1 MANLNEILENAN
13 GGEAIAI
20 LGREL
25 ELTPE
30 QTQSAIAAL
39 LPAVSAGLKQS
50 TSGVD
55 GLGNLFAL
63 MGQQKDLPALFDD
76 AKMALSPDGLAAG
89 NQAASLIFGSQ
100 DVSQAIVDQAQK
112 FSGVSSSVLEKM
124 LPALTGI
131 AVSGLMRSGPSGT
144 APLSGAQG
152 AMSPFGAGGGLG
164 DILGQV
170 FGRVLTGGAAPAPA
184 PSSGGAGPLGDILGQ
199 ILGQGA
205 GSGGAPA
212 PAPAPSSGGA
222 GPLGDILGQIF
233 GQGAGSGGATA
244 PAPQG
249 SPFPSPAN
257 TGGGQAAP
265 GGDLLSM
272 IFREVLKGIQN
283 GSIKPVI
290 IGGGGPI
297 QIPMPGGAGGQ
308 DGSPQVP
315 GGDIFGK
322 ILRDVLGGAVGG
334 GAAGGGSAQAPQMP
348 QGGGAQMPQ
357 MPQTTTQAPSQAP
370 KGPMGDLSDLTRQL
384 GLMGG
389 AGVAVLGDRLDH
401 GQNVDQ
407 SHLDNIQSILDRS

>member
-13 GGEAIAI
+13 GGEAIPI
-20 LGREL
+20 LGQEL
-25 ELTPE
+25 GLTPE
-30 QTQSAIAAL
+30 QTQSAITAL
-39 LPAVSAGLKQS
+39 LPAISSGLKQS
-50 TSGVD
+50 TSSVD

-63 MGQQKDLPALFDD
+63 MGQQKDLPGLFED
-76 AKMALSPDGLAAG
+76 AKTALSPDGLAAG
-89 NQAASLIFGSQ
+89 NQALSLIFGSQ
-100 DVSQAIVDQAQK
+100 EASQAIVDQAQK
-112 FSGVSSSVLEKM
+112 FSGVSSSVLDKM

-131 AVSGLMRSGPSGT
+131 AVSGLMRSGSPAT
-144 APLSGAQG
+144 APLGGAQG
-152 AMSPFGAGGGLG
+152 ALSPFGAGGGLG

-199 ILGQGA
+199 I
-205 GSGGAPA
+205 
-212 PAPAPSSGGA
+212 
-222 GPLGDILGQIF
+222 F

-244 PAPQG
+244 PAPQS
-249 SPFPSPAN
+249 SPFPSPAD

-297 QIPMPGGAGGQ
+297 QIPTGAPGGQ
-308 DGSPQVP
+308 DGSGAQVP

-322 ILRDVLGGAVGG
+322 ILRDVLGGALGG

-357 MPQTTTQAPSQAP
+357 MPTQAPTQAP
-370 KGPMGDLSDLTRQL
+370 RGGPMGDLSDLTRQL
-384 GLMGG
+384 GVMGG
-389 AGVAVLGDRLDH
+389 AGAAVFGDRLDH
-401 GQNVDQ
+401 GQDVDQ
-407 SHLDNIQSILDRS
+407 SHLDNIQGILDRQGR

>member
-30 QTQSAIAAL
+30 QTQSAVTAL
-39 LPAVSAGLKQS
+39 LPAISSGLKQS
-50 TSGVD
+50 SVD

-63 MGQQKDLPALFDD
+63 MGQQKDLPGLFDD
-76 AKMALSPDGLAAG
+76 AQMALSPDGLAAG
-89 NQAASLIFGSQ
+89 NQALSLIFGSQ

-112 FSGVSSSVLEKM
+112 FSGVSSSALDKL

-131 AVSGLMRSGPSGT
+131 AVSGLMRSGSSASASLG
-144 APLSGAQG
+144 GAQA

-170 FGRVLTGGAAPAPA
+170 FGRVLTGGAT
-184 PSSGGAGPLGDILGQ
+184 
-199 ILGQGA
+199 
-205 GSGGAPA
+205 

-233 GQGAGSGGATA
+233 GQGAGSGGAMA

-297 QIPMPGGAGGQ
+297 QIPMPGGPGGQ
-308 DGSPQVP
+308 DGAPQVP

-322 ILRDVLGGAVGG
+322 ILRDVLGGALGG
-334 GAAGGGSAQAPQMP
+334 GAPGGGSAQIP
-348 QGGGAQMPQ
+348 GGSAQIPQ
-357 MPQTTTQAPSQAP
+357 MPQTAPQAPTQAPR
-370 KGPMGDLSDLTRQL
+370 GPMGDLSDLTRQL
-384 GLMGG
+384 GVMGG
-389 AGVAVLGDRLDH
+389 AGAAVFGDRLDH
-401 GQNVDQ
+401 GQDVDQ
-407 SHLDNIQSILDRS
+407 SHLDNIQGILDRQGR

>member
-13 GGEAIAI
+13 GGEAIPI
-20 LGREL
+20 LGQEL
-25 ELTPE
+25 GLTPE
-30 QTQSAIAAL
+30 QTQSAITAL
-39 LPAVSAGLKQS
+39 LPAISSGLKQS
-50 TSGVD
+50 TSSVD

-63 MGQQKDLPALFDD
+63 MGQQKDLPGLFED
-76 AKMALSPDGLAAG
+76 AKTALSPDGLAAG
-89 NQAASLIFGSQ
+89 NQALSLIFGSQ
-100 DVSQAIVDQAQK
+100 EASQAIVDQAQK
-112 FSGVSSSVLEKM
+112 FSGVSSSVLDKM

-131 AVSGLMRSGPSGT
+131 AVSGLMRSGSPAT
-144 APLSGAQG
+144 APLGGAQG
-152 AMSPFGAGGGLG
+152 ALSPFGAGGGLG

-199 ILGQGA
+199 I
-205 GSGGAPA
+205 
-212 PAPAPSSGGA
+212 
-222 GPLGDILGQIF
+222 F
-233 GQGAGSGGATA
+233 GQGAGSGRATA
-244 PAPQG
+244 PAPQS
-249 SPFPSPAN
+249 SPFPSPAD

-297 QIPMPGGAGGQ
+297 QIPTGAPGGQ
-308 DGSPQVP
+308 DGSGAQVP

-322 ILRDVLGGAVGG
+322 ILRDVLGGALGG

-357 MPQTTTQAPSQAP
+357 MPTQAPTQAP
-370 KGPMGDLSDLTRQL
+370 RGGPMGDLSDLTRQL
-384 GLMGG
+384 GVMGG
-389 AGVAVLGDRLDH
+389 AGAAVFGDRLDH
-401 GQNVDQ
+401 GQDVDQ
-407 SHLDNIQSILDRS
+407 SHLDNIQGILDRQGR